1 MTANGKT
8 GRKAPNDLGKLQ
20 ERLLVKKQRALL
32 RLDEPDPDGANIVK
46 GRNMMEG
53 YLRGSN
59 IQYGDYVRTVASDP
73 LFARAYALVKDLTL
87 VSLPKLVNLYSLVRF
102 YLPRLAP
109 GQIVEFGSYRGGS
122 AILMAFLARQ
132 LGLEARVYALDT
144 FEGMPE
150 TAAVVDWHKQ
160 GDFAETS
167 LAALETYRDELGL
180 DNLHFVKGRFED
192 TAEALFGRIGPVA
205 LAHVDCDI
213 ESAVRYAYDTVRE
226 RMVPGGYVVFDD
238 PLESCCLG
246 AFQVVEECL
255 VARDGLLA
263 EQVYPHLVYRYP
275 PLAGRTTP
283 PDVSGVGPGSDA

>member
-1 MTANGKT
+1 MTADKKT
-8 GRKAPNDLGKLQ
+8 GRKKSNDLSKLQ
-20 ERLLVKKQRALL
+20 ERLMVKKQRVLL
-32 RLDEPDPDGANIVK
+32 RLDEPDPAGANIIR
-46 GRNMMEG
+46 GRNMLEG

-59 IQYGDYVRTVASDP
+59 IQYGDYVQTVASDT
-73 LFARAYALVKDLTL
+73 LFSQAYALVKNLTL

-109 GQIVEFGSYRGGS
+109 GNIVEFGSYRGGS
-122 AILMAFLARQ
+122 AILMAFLARH
-132 LGLEARVYALDT
+132 LGLETIVYALDT

-150 TAAVVDWHKQ
+150 TTAVVDWHKK

-167 LAALETYRDELGL
+167 LTALEIYRDKLGL

-192 TAEALFGRIGPVA
+192 TAEELFGRIGPVA

-213 ESAVRYAYDTVRE
+213 ESAVRYAYDTVKGK
-226 RMVPGGYVVFDD
+226 MVPGGYVVFDD

-255 VARDGLLA
+255 IARDGLLA

-275 PLAGRTTP
+275 PLPDQATP
-283 PDVSGVGPGSDA
+283 LG